1 MTESWPGRGSRK
13 SLPGRRK
20 RHSGKKNGRHCKIH
34 PQDCKGFSRTE
45 AAGDNGKERD
55 QRGKMVQI
63 MKGLVTYSQ
72 ACTVSRQRKNN
83 EGF

>member
-1 MTESWPGRGSRK
+1 MSWSVERVKEGERESENERMPR
-13 SLPGRRK
+13 
-20 RHSGKKNGRHCKIH
+20 
-34 PQDCKGFSRTE
+34 
-45 AAGDNGKERD
+45 ERD